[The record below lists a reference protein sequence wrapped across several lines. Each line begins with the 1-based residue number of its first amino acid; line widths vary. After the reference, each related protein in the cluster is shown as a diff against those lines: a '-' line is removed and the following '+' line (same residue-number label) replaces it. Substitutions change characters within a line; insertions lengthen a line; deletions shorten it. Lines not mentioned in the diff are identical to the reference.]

1 MRNLNLRN
9 KVIELTNTKLLPVV
23 DNLYRETLRSMINVM
38 GSLYYLDGNSN
49 RINAKCTHGNPERIV
64 SRLRADN
71 TLILP
76 LVSVSES
83 STSNAEDRR
92 RNSNIIISEKKWDPN
107 TRRAIRVISVAP
119 RPVTITYEVN
129 LWAKYKSDLDTLRA
143 GVYSLFSPD
152 LDIKTKYSDYNK
164 AFIVSERDGGSVI
177 AGDAQ
182 DRVLKKSITISLETY
197 IPSPKF
203 QITNTGEIL
212 DMDFEVKIPGVTTK
226 PDAKPPIIPPAPT
239 NTNIDLGVVE
249 LLLSASGFEWSGTGD
264 QSVDLGTANL
274 LLSAS
279 GFEWSQTIGLD
290 TALLA
295 LTSNDPV
302 ILNYGIRAGNEEITL
317 EASEPLLVNYGV
329 SLFNPNATNTP
340 DPDPFPPL
348 GGNRDQD
355 LGNSLLNLS
364 ASSFGFTQDRVLDLG
379 SANLS
384 LSANLFVLQTADL
397 GTWALE
403 TSTLPLLLNYGVSL
417 SNPNVT
423 NTPDPDPDP
432 PTGGGGTNEDLAL
445 SSLILTLTANEFKVQ
460 AGMVLGS
467 SNLSL
472 SANEFVLDYTI
483 FGPGPDNTPDPDPNP
498 PT

>member
-23 DNLYRETLRSMINVM
+23 DNLYRETLRSLINVM

-212 DMDFEVKIPGVTTK
+212 DMNFEVKIPDDSGV
-226 PDAKPPIIPPAPT
+226 
-239 NTNIDLGVVE
+239 
-249 LLLSASGFEWSGTGD
+249 
-264 QSVDLGTANL
+264 
-274 LLSAS
+274 
-279 GFEWSQTIGLD
+279 
-290 TALLA
+290 
-295 LTSNDPV
+295 
-302 ILNYGIRAGNEEITL
+302 
-317 EASEPLLVNYGV
+317 
-329 SLFNPNATNTP
+329 
-340 DPDPFPPL
+340 
-348 GGNRDQD
+348 
-355 LGNSLLNLS
+355 
-364 ASSFGFTQDRVLDLG
+364 
-379 SANLS
+379 
-384 LSANLFVLQTADL
+384 
-397 GTWALE
+397 
-403 TSTLPLLLNYGVSL
+403 
-417 SNPNVT
+417 
-423 NTPDPDPDP
+423 
-432 PTGGGGTNEDLAL
+432 
-445 SSLILTLTANEFKVQ
+445 
-460 AGMVLGS
+460 
-467 SNLSL
+467 
-472 SANEFVLDYTI
+472 
-483 FGPGPDNTPDPDPNP
+483 
-498 PT
+498 